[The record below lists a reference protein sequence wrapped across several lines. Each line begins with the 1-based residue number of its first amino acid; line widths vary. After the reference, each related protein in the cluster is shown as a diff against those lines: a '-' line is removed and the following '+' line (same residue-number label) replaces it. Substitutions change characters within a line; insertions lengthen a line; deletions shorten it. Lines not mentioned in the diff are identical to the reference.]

1 MPLFKVYFK
10 QFTDKTIKLFIFVI
24 VLQTFSM
31 KNKTLIIIVIITATA
46 AILSLGIY
54 QKRTHQ
60 INASLLQIEQL
71 MYERPDSAWKI
82 LQTHAT
88 HFAGT

>member
-1 MPLFKVYFK
+1 
-10 QFTDKTIKLFIFVI
+10 
-24 VLQTFSM
+24 M

-46 AILSLGIY
+46 AVLSLGIY

-82 LQTHAT
+82 LQHMPPISQLRKEEQALHALLFT
-88 HFAGT
+88 QAQLEFNL

>member
-1 MPLFKVYFK
+1 
-10 QFTDKTIKLFIFVI
+10 
-24 VLQTFSM
+24 M

-46 AILSLGIY
+46 AVLSLGIY

-82 LQTHAT
+82 VDTN
-88 HFAGT
+88 